1 MNTQHRHIKR
11 SFSLQRLLSF
21 TCLGLASFLC
31 ACGADFSAGGGGTY
45 QKFGEAMSDIKL
57 ALDSAEQLTVGSH
70 VMEFQDSDFSAS
82 SSDDAVVTV
91 RPLAREEIFGEADP
105 SAVYFTLTGVSEGS
119 ATITL
124 TYSGE
129 QEEQSSFEVTV
140 QPSVQVKYELV
151 STTLVEGSR
160 AWASARHYNAE
171 DEWLA
176 GSITFE
182 SLDLEG
188 LTLSQSAPNQV
199 ELYATRAGEYTVT
212 LNGEQSIKVVAL
224 SDLSDLAIWNLDE
237 ERIEA
242 DSEAELSVPVNQEY
256 YFALELKAEEW
267 FFAPEFSVEEGASAT
282 LSAVVAEGSAE
293 VCSVTRIESEQFY
306 WLKPYNWGVRG
317 LTTGTCEVTFRV
329 GEVSRTFIFTVTEEP
344 TGSVPPEETTE
355 STTEGE

>member
-1 MNTQHRHIKR
+1 MN
-11 SFSLQRLLSF
+11 
-21 TCLGLASFLC
+21 
-31 ACGADFSAGGGGTY
+31 
-45 QKFGEAMSDIKL
+45 DIKL

-82 SSDDAVVTV
+82 SSDDAIVTV

-105 SAVYFTLTGVSEGS
+105 SAVYFTLTGIGEGS

-129 QEEQSSFEVTV
+129 QEEQSSFEVVV

-176 GSITFE
+176 GSVTFE
-182 SLDLEG
+182 SLDFEG

-199 ELYATRAGEYTVT
+199 ELYATRAGDYTVT
-212 LNGEQSIKVVAL
+212 LNGEQTIKVVAL
-224 SDLSDLAIWNLDE
+224 SDVSDLAIWSLDE
-237 ERIEA
+237 VRIEA
-242 DSEAELSVPVNQEY
+242 DSETGLSVTVNQEN

-267 FFAPEFSVEEGASAT
+267 FFAPEFSVEEGA
-282 LSAVVAEGSAE
+282 E
-293 VCSVTRIESEQFY
+293 R
-306 WLKPYNWGVRG
+306 P
-317 LTTGTCEVTFRV
+317 
-329 GEVSRTFIFTVTEEP
+329 
-344 TGSVPPEETTE
+344 
-355 STTEGE
+355 